1 MVLLVF
7 SIILMPYCILTSTGM
22 STRVHHITAQMRFIW
37 SPISLTA
44 AHVSYHIYCHNAIAN
59 IARIE
64 YTQWRRQ
71 HMSLTWQSVMMSS
84 FFFRFSPFVNVHST
98 NSITSAYAIW
108 ACMLSAIAFASTTQI
123 RCDKQL
129 PCRIIDHEMPRV
141 SRDVLLCSSP
151 LCPQRSI
158 KP

>member
-44 AHVSYHIYCHNAIAN
+44 AHVSYHIYCHNAKAN

-64 YTQWRRQ
+64 YTQRRRQ

-84 FFFRFSPFVNVHST
+84 FFFVSLHSLTSTT
-98 NSITSAYAIW
+98 NSITCAYAIW

>member
-37 SPISLTA
+37 SLISLTA
-44 AHVSYHIYCHNAIAN
+44 VHVSYHIYCHNAKAN

-64 YTQWRRQ
+64 RTQRRRQ
-71 HMSLTWQSVMMSS
+71 HMSLTRQSVMMSS
-84 FFFRFSPFVNVHST
+84 FFFVSLHSLTSTT
-98 NSITSAYAIW
+98 NSITCAYAIW
-108 ACMLSAIAFASTTQI
+108 ACMLSAIVFDSTTQI

-141 SRDVLLCSSP
+141 SRDVLLFSSP